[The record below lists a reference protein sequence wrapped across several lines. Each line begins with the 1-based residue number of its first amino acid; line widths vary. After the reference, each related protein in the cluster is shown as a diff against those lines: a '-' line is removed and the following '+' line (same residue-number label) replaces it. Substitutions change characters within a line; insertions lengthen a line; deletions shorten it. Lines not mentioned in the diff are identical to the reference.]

1 MWVLMAPELSLQ
13 VLFFAYTRMGLT
25 SCQCSVAD
33 KISKAAMGA
42 RRAVAK
48 RVRVITT
55 QRTSRAAAI

>member
-1 MWVLMAPELSLQ
+1 MATELSLQ
-13 VLFFAYTRMGLT
+13 VLLLAYPRMELT

-55 QRTSRAAAI
+55 QRTSAAI